1 MGSCQKKRAPTTDFA
16 LCRHMRPSARRCA
29 GMVHTQI
36 VCAVAVDG
44 QRLGF
49 PKGVRAPQRDYQA
62 LANRCM
68 SPNPAA
74 RPTFG
79 EVLEKVRGMAN
90 AHPTLRLML
99 EGSAASQQVQG
110 PRQGPAPGGLF
121 TGDLPVA
128 APPRVVVS
136 A

>member
-1 MGSCQKKRAPTTDFA
+1 
-16 LCRHMRPSARRCA
+16 
-29 GMVHTQI
+29 MVHTQI

-49 PKGVRAPQRDYQA
+49 RKGVRAPPRDYQG

-68 SPNPAA
+68 DPNPAA

-79 EVLEKVRGMAN
+79 EVTEAIRRMAA
-90 AHPTLRLML
+90 AHPTPQLVM
-99 EGSAASQQVQG
+99 EGGGAPAQRAQA

-121 TGDLPVA
+121 TGDLPAA
-128 APPRVVVS
+128 APPRVAVS